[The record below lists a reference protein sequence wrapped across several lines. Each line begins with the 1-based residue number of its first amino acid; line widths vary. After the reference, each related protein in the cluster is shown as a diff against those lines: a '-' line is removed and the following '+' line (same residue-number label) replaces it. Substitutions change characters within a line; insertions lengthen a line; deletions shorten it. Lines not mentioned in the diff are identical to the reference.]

1 MTDVDAW
8 ISSQELGFVFSR
20 LTRSAVCKA
29 RALRARKTLR
39 PRFSD
44 FFTDFEK
51 KNPTVLQ
58 SIVLLSNFFLK
69 LGIIN
74 IHNMNFKKMKK
85 KAMKKL
91 GSPCLF
97 TRRKALKLG
106 YFHWFALKIQIA
118 FIQN

>member
-8 ISSQELGFVFSR
+8 ICSQELGFVFSR

-39 PRFSD
+39 PRFPD

-51 KNPTVLQ
+51 KKKPDCFPVYCSTIKL
-58 SIVLLSNFFLK
+58 FLK

-85 KAMKKL
+85 KKKAMKKL

-97 TRRKALKLG
+97 TRRKVLKLG
-106 YFHWFALKIQIA
+106 YFH
-118 FIQN
+118 

>member
-1 MTDVDAW
+1 MP
-8 ISSQELGFVFSR
+8 GFPRKNWDLFSLASHALRCVR
-20 LTRSAVCKA
+20 LARFA
-29 RALRARKTLR
+29 RARLLGHAFPISLLILR
-39 PRFSD
+39 
-44 FFTDFEK
+44 K

>member
-1 MTDVDAW
+1 MP
-8 ISSQELGFVFSR
+8 GFARKNWDLFS
-20 LTRSAVCKA
+20 LASH
-29 RALRARKTLR
+29 ALRCVRLARFFLTLR
-39 PRFSD
+39 PRFPD

-51 KNPTVLQ
+51 KKNPDCFAVYCSTIKL
-58 SIVLLSNFFLK
+58 FLK

-74 IHNMNFKKMKK
+74 IHNMNFKKMKKK

-106 YFHWFALKIQIA
+106 YFHWFALKIQII